1 MQDSI
6 LRSGPTRR
14 LQFISSLLVNCPCRA
29 ASKSGASSDSRQPDT
44 WKISAACARP
54 SASTSPDSPQTTVPS
69 ITALHLHP
77 NREELDMSVW
87 TREEIARY
95 IKNDLLLD
103 QLRLAD
109 TGVTIA
115 NIQDDTPLLGS
126 GLSIDS
132 VDALDLL
139 VGVEKKFGL
148 TLPDL
153 NTT

>member
-1 MQDSI
+1 
-6 LRSGPTRR
+6 
-14 LQFISSLLVNCPCRA
+14 
-29 ASKSGASSDSRQPDT
+29 
-44 WKISAACARP
+44 
-54 SASTSPDSPQTTVPS
+54 
-69 ITALHLHP
+69 
-77 NREELDMSVW
+77 MSVW

-115 NIQDDTPLLGS
+115 NIQDDTPLLGG

-153 NTT
+153 NTTFIETTCADVRSLVAYVETELVKKTNAAA

>member
-1 MQDSI
+1 
-6 LRSGPTRR
+6 
-14 LQFISSLLVNCPCRA
+14 
-29 ASKSGASSDSRQPDT
+29 
-44 WKISAACARP
+44 
-54 SASTSPDSPQTTVPS
+54 
-69 ITALHLHP
+69 
-77 NREELDMSVW
+77 MSVW

-153 NTT
+153 NTTFIETTCADVRSLVAYVETELAKKTNAAA